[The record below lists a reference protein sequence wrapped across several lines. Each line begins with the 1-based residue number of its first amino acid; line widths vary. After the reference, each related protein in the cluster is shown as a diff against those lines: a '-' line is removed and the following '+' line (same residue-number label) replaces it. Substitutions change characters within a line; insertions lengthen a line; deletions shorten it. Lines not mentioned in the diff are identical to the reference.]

1 MRHKLSIKENDD
13 IWNDRKASDRQNI
26 LNSER

>member
-1 MRHKLSIKENDD
+1 MRHKLSIKEKDD

-26 LNSER
+26 SNSER